1 MNTLYL
7 LGELFFEKGA
17 ILLKVQHSNEVGLTD
32 IKKHYLYLN

>member
-32 IKKHYLYLN
+32 IKSIIYI